1 MTILDNIRHADQ
13 TARWCEHVQHAGGER
28 FGKAEKLVSRGF
40 RQLNAVNRLMT
51 RRNLDGV
58 KTGLWKPHLWTQLM
72 IKELADSFN
81 PILRDW
87 INQYGRFYKSKL
99 APIFN

>member
-1 MTILDNIRHADQ
+1 
-13 TARWCEHVQHAGGER
+13 
-28 FGKAEKLVSRGF
+28 
-40 RQLNAVNRLMT
+40 
-51 RRNLDGV
+51 
-58 KTGLWKPHLWTQLM
+58 M